1 MRAWIVV
8 EGSHQVV
15 AFEGALH
22 SRPLDA
28 DAPSVHQADFAQ
40 PSRVSFVDV
49 LFNDRG
55 DVAGLKGVEVELGF
69 DRDPHGLVH
78 GQASDSKTA
87 VTEVDNPP
95 RTENSPTI
103 VMRLGLQAATR
114 SSRIWFVTAS

>member
-1 MRAWIVV
+1 M
-8 EGSHQVV
+8 
-15 AFEGALH
+15 AFEGALD
-22 SRPLDA
+22 DA
-28 DAPSVHQADFAQ
+28 ALYAYPSTVYQPDFAQ
-40 PSRVSFVDV
+40 AGRMSFLDV

-55 DVAGLKGVEVELGF
+55 DVAGLEGVEVELCF
-69 DRDPHGLVH
+69 DRDADRLVH

-87 VTEVDNPP
+87 VTEVDSPP